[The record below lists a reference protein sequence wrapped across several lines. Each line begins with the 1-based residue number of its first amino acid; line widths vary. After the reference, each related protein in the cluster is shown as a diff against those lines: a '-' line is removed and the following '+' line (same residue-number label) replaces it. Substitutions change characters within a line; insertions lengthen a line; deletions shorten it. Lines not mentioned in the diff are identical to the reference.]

1 MPGVLEQA
9 VLDQAIPPGL
19 EPERVPPRIGRYDV
33 LAPLSVG
40 GMAELFLAYTAGP
53 AGFRKFVA
61 LKKILPGASRDEDAV
76 RLFIDE
82 ARLTAGMSHSN
93 IAQVYDLGEEQ
104 GDLYIA
110 MEFIPGLDLSRV
122 ARSCKRR
129 GLRLPL
135 GLVALVVREACLA
148 LHYAHHYQDPSG
160 RSGGIIHRDVSP
172 KNLMLTYSGNVKVID
187 FGIAMAKNRVEGPG
201 APRRG
206 TLAYMSPEQVR
217 NGSLDGRTDLFSAG
231 IVLHELLVGQKLFQG
246 KTDAEVL
253 KAVLEAPIRPPDEI
267 NARVP
272 SELSAVAMRALEREP
287 GKRFTTGKEMAK
299 AIEAAAGALMF
310 DDERAGAF
318 MAEMFSERLSHI
330 RSLLD
335 LAAPEGDEA
344 LLRSA
349 AAELRADAV
358 RLSGPTADLPEV
370 EGRSGGHLIE
380 AMEPITQDRED
391 RRPRRILAVD
401 DDLVMTTYLRMAL
414 GPYGYDVVG
423 CHSAS
428 RVMEAIGRE
437 QPDLILL
444 DVRMPEK
451 DGYQVCQEIREQ
463 KKDRYVPIVFL
474 SAACSLDERVKGLTV
489 GADDF
494 VKKPFEAP
502 ELAARIKAHIKRVAT
517 LRAASAA

>member
-1 MPGVLEQA
+1 
-9 VLDQAIPPGL
+9 
-19 EPERVPPRIGRYDV
+19 
-33 LAPLSVG
+33 
-40 GMAELFLAYTAGP
+40 
-53 AGFRKFVA
+53 
-61 LKKILPGASRDEDAV
+61 
-76 RLFIDE
+76 
-82 ARLTAGMSHSN
+82 
-93 IAQVYDLGEEQ
+93 
-104 GDLYIA
+104 
-110 MEFIPGLDLSRV
+110 
-122 ARSCKRR
+122 
-129 GLRLPL
+129 
-135 GLVALVVREACLA
+135 
-148 LHYAHHYQDPSG
+148 
-160 RSGGIIHRDVSP
+160 
-172 KNLMLTYSGNVKVID
+172 VKVID

-246 KTDAEVL
+246 RTDAEVL

-272 SELSAVAMRALEREP
+272 AELSAVAMRALEREP
-287 GKRFTTGKEMAK
+287 GKRFASGKEMAK

-370 EGRSGGHLIE
+370 DGRSGGHLIE

-401 DDLVMTTYLRMAL
+401 DDQVMTTYLRMAL

-517 LRAASAA
+517 LRAATAA

>member
-1 MPGVLEQA
+1 MSGPLER
-9 VLDQAIPPGL
+9 VSLPP
-19 EPERVPPRIGRYDV
+19 EHVERVPARIGRYEV

-40 GMAELFLAYTAGP
+40 GMAELFLGYTAGP

-61 LKKILPGASRDEDAV
+61 LKKILPDASRDEDAV

-93 IAQVYDLGEEQ
+93 IAQVYDLGEEH
-104 GDLYIA
+104 GELFIA
-110 MEFIPGLDLSRV
+110 MEFIPGLDLSRI

-135 GLVALVVREACLA
+135 GLVALVVREACQA

-160 RSGGIIHRDVSP
+160 RQGGIIHRDISP
-172 KNLMLTYSGNVKVID
+172 KNVMLTYSGNVKVID
-187 FGIAMAKNRVEGPG
+187 FGIAMAKNRLAQGPEVV
-201 APRRG
+201 RG
-206 TLAYMSPEQVR
+206 TSAYMAPEQIQNR
-217 NGSLDGRTDLFSAG
+217 PLDGRADLFAAG
-231 IVLHELLVGQKLFQG
+231 IVLHELLVGQKLFRG
-246 KTDAEVL
+246 ETNVEVL
-253 KAVLEAPIRPPDEI
+253 KAVLEAPIPPPDAL

-272 SELSAVAMRALEREP
+272 AELSAVAMRALERNP
-287 GKRFTTGKEMAK
+287 DKRFSSGKEMAK
-299 AIEAAAGALMF
+299 AIEAAAGALIF

-330 RSLLD
+330 RALLD
-335 LAAPEGDEA
+335 LAAPEGDET

-358 RLSGPTADLPEV
+358 RLSGTGETPDLER
-370 EGRSGGHLIE
+370 RSGGHLVE
-380 AMEPITQDRED
+380 AVEPVAQDRDES

-401 DDLVMTTYLRMAL
+401 DDQVMTTYLRMAL

-423 CHSAS
+423 CHSVGK
-428 RVMEAIGRE
+428 VMEAISLE

-463 KKDRYVPIVFL
+463 KKDRYIPIVFL
-474 SAACSLDERVKGLTV
+474 SGACSLDERVKGLTV

-517 LRAASAA
+517 LRAANAA

>member
-1 MPGVLEQA
+1 MAGPLELVAPSQP
-9 VLDQAIPPGL
+9 DPP
-19 EPERVPPRIGRYDV
+19 EHDPARIGRYEV
-33 LAPLSVG
+33 LAPLSIG
-40 GMAELFLAYTAGP
+40 GMAELFLGYTAGP

-61 LKKILPGASRDEDAV
+61 LKKILPDARRDAESV

-93 IAQVYDLGEEQ
+93 IAQVYDLGEER
-104 GDLYIA
+104 GELFIA
-110 MEFIPGLDLSRV
+110 MEFIPGLDLSRI

-148 LHYAHHYQDPSG
+148 LHYAHHYTDPSG
-160 RSGGIIHRDVSP
+160 RQGGIIHRDISP

-187 FGIAMAKNRVEGPG
+187 FGIALAKNKLAEPEQV
-201 APRRG
+201 RG
-206 TLAYMSPEQVR
+206 TAAYMSPEQIQ
-217 NGSLDGRTDLFSAG
+217 GKPLDGRTDLFSAG
-231 IVLHELLVGQKLFQG
+231 VVLHELLVGQKLFRG
-246 KTDAEVL
+246 ESDVEVL
-253 KAVLEAPIRPPDEI
+253 RAVLEAPIASPDAA

-272 SELSAVAMRALEREP
+272 SALAQVAMKALDRDP
-287 GKRFTTGKEMAK
+287 RKRFASGKEMAR

-318 MAEMFSERLSHI
+318 MAEMFSERLTHI
-330 RSLLD
+330 RALLD
-335 LAAPEGDEA
+335 LAAPEGDEN

-349 AAELRADAV
+349 AAELRADAI
-358 RLSGPTADLPEV
+358 RLSGPTADVPELDR
-370 EGRSGGHLIE
+370 RSGGHLVE
-380 AMEPITQDRED
+380 AVEPITQDRD
-391 RRPRRILAVD
+391 DARRARRILAVD
-401 DDLVMTTYLRMAL
+401 DDQVMTTYLRMAL

-423 CHSAS
+423 CHAAG
-428 RVMEAIGRE
+428 RVMEAISRE

-463 KKDRYVPIVFL
+463 KKDRYIPIVFL
-474 SAACSLDERVKGLTV
+474 SGACSLDERVKGLTV

-517 LRAASAA
+517 LRAANAA